1 MILLDAFMDPRLR
14 GNDGLY
20 SMDDGT
26 YSMDDDLYPMDD
38 DLYPMD
44 DDLYS
49 MDDVSR
55 FYFRHPIVQRHCD
68 NFVGSNS
75 EAIQA

>member
-26 YSMDDDLYPMDD
+26 HSMDDMSNF
-38 DLYPMD
+38 
-44 DDLYS
+44 YS
-49 MDDVSR
+49 C
-55 FYFRHPIVQRHCD
+55 HPIVQRHCD

-75 EAIQA
+75 EAIQHLK

>member
-1 MILLDAFMDPRLR
+1 
-14 GNDGLY
+14 
-20 SMDDGT
+20 
-26 YSMDDDLYPMDD
+26 
-38 DLYPMD
+38 MD

-68 NFVGSNS
+68 NFVGSDS
-75 EAIQA
+75 EAIQYPGNQILILILAPG